1 MIKIS
6 ATIIFLGI
14 FNAGLSAKTP
24 VPAIIKRM
32 IEINGSIKQ
41 VWQHQD
47 NRLPRTYFST
57 SKFSK
62 KLINERFYF
71 LKNNNGLYIGIDGT
85 GMIFK
90 IEMIKNELEFNRI
103 DSTYFSGNT
112 FNAAYFTH
120 NDSLYSYGG
129 YGFWKS
135 NGILRKFDF
144 EIGEWEAIPT
154 DREISSQFNPTGQ
167 SYIWTD
173 ETTNKLLLYKRSI
186 HDIFQ
191 GDSTVKINELYKL
204 DLAKKNWEN
213 VGVVDDEGHLMIFFH
228 KNGVLRI
235 KGHAGQSDFL
245 DFRNNL
251 ILVPDQ
257 KTTNQLKKIF
267 SISHVNLAYS
277 SGDWIYFGNDQSNEI
292 DSVKINTSKFAK
304 SRKIV
309 DQKENY
315 ISQEMN
321 ISFIDKLTIFNW
333 LITGIGILIGAIIS
347 YLILKRSKSNIWA
360 IKNLVPKIK
369 DETTKSQEPEATY
382 NVSQLFSDLEKALL
396 KKLIMATRKHGSMS
410 IEEINKL
417 LGLSNKNPAV
427 QKKNRNEA
435 ISRIN
440 LKWQLTNKTNKV
452 LIEKKRSEIDKRNFE
467 YYMNEDLWLEFNNL

>member
-1 MIKIS
+1 MFKIP
-6 ATIIFLGI
+6 ATLIFLGV
-14 FNAGLSAKTP
+14 FNTELSAETP

-47 NRLPRTYFST
+47 NRLPRTYFTPSE
-57 SKFSK
+57 FPK

-71 LKNNNGLYIGIDGT
+71 LKNNKGLYIGIDGT
-85 GMIFK
+85 GMLFK
-90 IEMIKNELEFNRI
+90 VEIIQNELEFNRV
-103 DSTYFSGNT
+103 DSTYYSGNT

-120 NDSLYSYGG
+120 NDLLFSYGG

-135 NGILRKFDF
+135 NGILRKFDH

-154 DREISSQFNPTGQ
+154 DTEISTQFNPTGQ
-167 SYIWTD
+167 TYIWND
-173 ETTNKLLLYKRSI
+173 ETTNKLWLYKRSI

-191 GDSTVKINELYKL
+191 GDSTVKINKLYKL
-204 DLAKKNWEN
+204 DLAKKKWEN
-213 VGVVDDEGHLMIFFH
+213 VGDVDDDGHLIIFFH
-228 KNGVLRI
+228 KNGVLRL
-235 KGHAGQSDFL
+235 KGHSRQSDFL

-251 ILVPDQ
+251 ILIPDQ

-267 SISHVNLAYS
+267 SISHLNLAFS

-292 DSVKINTSKFAK
+292 DSVKINTSRFAK

-309 DQKENY
+309 TQKENY
-315 ISQEMN
+315 ISHEN
-321 ISFIDKLTIFNW
+321 STSFIDKSTLFHW
-333 LITGIGILIGAIIS
+333 LFTGIGIMIGGLIYYS
-347 YLILKRSKSNIWA
+347 ILKRRKTDILA
-360 IKNLVPKIK
+360 IKNLVPKIN
-369 DETTKSQEPEATY
+369 DETIRAQEPEKTY
-382 NVSQLFSDLEKALL
+382 IETQLFSDLEKAFL
-396 KKLIMATRKHGSMS
+396 KKLIMATRKYGYMS

-452 LIEKKRSEIDKRNFE
+452 LIEKRRSEIDKRNFE
-467 YYMNEDLWLEFNNL
+467 YYMNEDLWIEFNNL